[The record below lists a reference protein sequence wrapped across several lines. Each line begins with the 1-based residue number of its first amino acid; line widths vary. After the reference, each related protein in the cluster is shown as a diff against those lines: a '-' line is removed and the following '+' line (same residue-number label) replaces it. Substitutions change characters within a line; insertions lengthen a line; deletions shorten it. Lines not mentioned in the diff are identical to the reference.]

1 LYLFT
6 KKSRK
11 RSVLNRKDAK
21 FKRQA
26 SIVQNR
32 ETVLDKDAFQFAGK
46 TLFLGDLRALSA
58 AGGLKIHIR

>member
-11 RSVLNRKDAK
+11 RSVLNRKDAKDAK

-32 ETVLDKDAFQFAGK
+32 ETVLDKDAFQFAVCPVK
-46 TLFLGDLRALSA
+46 SEAFLTGFSRQ
-58 AGGLKIHIR
+58 IE